1 MPKKKP
7 FAFSGSIAG
16 GSSLSKYDKTPISE
30 KRTRP
35 VQQGTP
41 SRSSYRSSSPASLQ
55 SPRGSFKS
63 SAVPETPASSGR
75 KGSSTSTK
83 SSSQSRAG
91 AASRRIP
98 VRTKTS
104 ASVAARR
111 VSSRRRT
118 KLRNKPSPTRAVN
131 PSQLVPV
138 SVSNLPSSWTSSTGP
153 SGQGFAPSRTYNIP
167 QSFGGFAIRR
177 LKEPADQKEVSV
189 GKPQQV
195 YGAQQAPAAV
205 KPAHVAPQ
213 RPLAPPLHQVYVAP
227 QRPLAPPLH
236 QVYAAPQRPL
246 APLHQAYVA
255 PQRPSASFKPQVLSV
270 RPEASW
276 KRFGPPGGR

>member
-91 AASRRIP
+91 AAVSRRIP

-177 LKEPADQKEVSV
+177 LKEPADQKEVNV

-205 KPAHVAPQ
+205 KPAQVAPQ
-213 RPLAPPLHQVYVAP
+213 RSMRPPRGLLPLCILQATGPECPSGGQLEEVRAPWGTVAG
-227 QRPLAPPLH
+227 
-236 QVYAAPQRPL
+236 AAG
-246 APLHQAYVA
+246 
-255 PQRPSASFKPQVLSV
+255 VL
-270 RPEASW
+270 
-276 KRFGPPGGR
+276 G

>member
-1 MPKKKP
+1 MTSPKHKQSLQTGSRVQEKKLNDPPRSPGDELYSEKILLICLVQAEHVRCLWATQARGQNGNTHVGFSGQRGGLGGSYPQNQLRHASGSPGSAQSSSFNTVPEVSGGYSQRFPSSRSTQTVSQPAKSVFASGKLVQSSSESKPNWQPTRWSQGTVQKMPKKKP

-75 KGSSTSTK
+75 KGYSTSTK

-91 AASRRIP
+91 AAASRRIP

-111 VSSRRRT
+111 VSSRHNQT
-118 KLRNKPSPTRAVN
+118 EK
-131 PSQLVPV
+131 
-138 SVSNLPSSWTSSTGP
+138 
-153 SGQGFAPSRTYNIP
+153 
-167 QSFGGFAIRR
+167 
-177 LKEPADQKEVSV
+177 
-189 GKPQQV
+189 
-195 YGAQQAPAAV
+195 
-205 KPAHVAPQ
+205 
-213 RPLAPPLHQVYVAP
+213 
-227 QRPLAPPLH
+227 
-236 QVYAAPQRPL
+236 
-246 APLHQAYVA
+246 
-255 PQRPSASFKPQVLSV
+255 
-270 RPEASW
+270 
-276 KRFGPPGGR
+276 